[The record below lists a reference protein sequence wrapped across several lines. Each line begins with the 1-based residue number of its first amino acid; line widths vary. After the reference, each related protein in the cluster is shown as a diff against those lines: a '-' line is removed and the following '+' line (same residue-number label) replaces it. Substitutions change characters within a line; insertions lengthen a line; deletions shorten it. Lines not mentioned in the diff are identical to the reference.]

1 MLKMGFSHIVN
12 PADHLPARITNS
24 DKDFDRKLDF
34 KGIKLPVKIKDIHK
48 IGKKI
53 TPAFGFLF
61 MKIRK
66 NIQLIYHLFIINYL
80 SIIDRRRR

>member
-1 MLKMGFSHIVN
+1 MGFSHIVN
-12 PADHLPARITNS
+12 PEDHLPARITNA
-24 DKDFDRKLDF
+24 DKDIRL
-34 KGIKLPVKIKDIHK
+34 LVKIKDIHK

-80 SIIDRRRR
+80 SITDRRRR